1 MYTESPYITIR
12 EVLFVLKSNEIRLS
26 EVEISSISHNI
37 SWHNKYV
44 NDDIKKVL
52 SSMNSLLLFNHEKL
66 LKEITS
72 EIENGINSE
81 LDDSSGYSSD
91 DWEALQ
97 LKRDNRGKTIR
108 KYKRDSDYFT
118 IIGDKVE
125 YIVPSLKNETIKF
138 TKEQSQMA
146 FQAIYFGDILPDNY
160 DKVKQI
166 WLKTGKGMLTMKH
179 QMNFILILAIIKQKI
194 Q

>member
-1 MYTESPYITIR
+1 
-12 EVLFVLKSNEIRLS
+12 
-26 EVEISSISHNI
+26 
-37 SWHNKYV
+37 
-44 NDDIKKVL
+44 
-52 SSMNSLLLFNHEKL
+52 MNSLLLFNHEKL

-72 EIENGINSE
+72 EIENDINSE
-81 LDDSSGYSSD
+81 LDDSFGYSSD

-166 WLKTGKGMLTMKH
+166 WLKTGKGMLKMKH
-179 QMNFILILAIIKQKI
+179 QMNIILILAIIKQKI

>member
-12 EVLFVLKSNEIRLS
+12 EILFVLKPNEIRLS

-52 SSMNSLLLFNHEKL
+52 SSMNSLLLLNHEKL

-72 EIENGINSE
+72 EIENDINSE

-91 DWEALQ
+91 DREALQ

-108 KYKRDSDYFT
+108 KY
-118 IIGDKVE
+118 
-125 YIVPSLKNETIKF
+125 
-138 TKEQSQMA
+138 
-146 FQAIYFGDILPDNY
+146 
-160 DKVKQI
+160 
-166 WLKTGKGMLTMKH
+166 
-179 QMNFILILAIIKQKI
+179 
-194 Q
+194 